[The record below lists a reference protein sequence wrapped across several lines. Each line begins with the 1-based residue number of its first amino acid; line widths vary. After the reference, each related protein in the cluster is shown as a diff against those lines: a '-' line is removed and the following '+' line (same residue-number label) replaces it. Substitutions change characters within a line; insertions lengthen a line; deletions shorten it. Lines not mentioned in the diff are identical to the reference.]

1 MAVQP
6 ESPQTG
12 FLASALNLADDT
24 FTRITAG
31 ISAGE
36 FRRML
41 RGEPPG
47 RPNPRLRPHSD
58 SFLLHIKPA
67 YYHESVTRFTHTFR
81 LGLLSTYL
89 FFVET
94 ITGIFLMIWYAPSPE
109 RAYVDMIRLLE
120 GVPFGQFMRDLHR
133 LGAELM
139 VAIVTLHMVR
149 TYLTGSY
156 KAPRQFTWF
165 TGVILLVLT
174 LFLSFSGYLLPWDQL
189 ALWAVTIGTS
199 MAEAIPPAAVGEQ
212 INLLARGAPDIGA
225 NGLLRFYLLHV
236 FFLPLILFLFFFV
249 HYYKVILYGISLP
262 AQEEEVGIDTAK
274 KVPADR
280 RRYFLPD
287 VFIDETMFLMAFT
300 ALMFGWVA
308 WSFQAPLESIA
319 NSSSTPLHTVA
330 PWYFYWLQ
338 GLLKISDKFI
348 AGVLLPGV
356 LLVLL
361 MAIPY
366 LDPNPSRRAKDR
378 QVAIVS
384 GVVAGVVMIIW
395 SWMGTPEYAA
405 LGAPPIEIIQ
415 GMMPEEG
422 AGLVREIKY
431 KHFPLG
437 SYVTMESDEL
447 AERVGPEKYQ
457 ELVDEGLL
465 TFDTIPTDDEHFNEA
480 MHVWDH
486 SVDHWMEEDSNF
498 MQAYSILHIK
508 QDQPSLKEF
517 DWNVYWVNSEG
528 LEESYQRSFYL
539 HETSLYWEQ
548 YQRRDFSYLDGYGE
562 VVAERFRGL
571 FGGSEG
577 DVVSEDDESASAE

>member
-6 ESPQTG
+6 EIQQKG
-12 FLASALNLADDT
+12 FVQSALDLADDT

-36 FRRML
+36 FRKML

-94 ITGIFLMIWYAPSPE
+94 ITGIYLMIWYAPSPD
-109 RAYVDMIRLLE
+109 RAYDDMIILLSN
-120 GVPFGQFMRDLHR
+120 VPFGQFTRDLHR
-133 LGAELM
+133 LGAEAM

-156 KAPRQFTWF
+156 KPPRQFTWF
-165 TGVILLVLT
+165 TGVILLVVT

-199 MAEAIPPAAVGEQ
+199 MAEAIPPEVMGTT
-212 INLLARGAPDIGA
+212 INLLARGAPDIAG

-249 HYYKVILYGISLP
+249 HYYKVVLHGISLP
-262 AQEEEVGIDTAK
+262 SQEEEVGEDSAK

-280 RRYFLPD
+280 RVYFLPD
-287 VFIDETMFLMAFT
+287 VFLDETAFLLFSTAILTIWTAF
-300 ALMFGWVA
+300 
-308 WSFQAPLESIA
+308 SFQAPLESIA
-319 NSSSTPLHTVA
+319 NPQRTPLHTVA

-348 AGVLLPGV
+348 AGVLIPTV
-356 LLVLL
+356 LLILL
-361 MAIPY
+361 MLIPY

-378 QVAIVS
+378 RVAIIS

-395 SWMGTPEYAA
+395 SWMGTPQYAVQ
-405 LGAPPIEIIQ
+405 GAPATEVVQ
-415 GMMPEEG
+415 ELMPEEG
-422 AGLVREIKY
+422 AGHVREMGY
-431 KHFPLG
+431 ELLPLG
-437 SYVTMESDEL
+437 HYLSMTTDEL
-447 AERVGPEKYQ
+447 IERIGE
-457 ELVDEGLL
+457 DEALALIDGRGFIPLEDVHHENDEFAHL
-465 TFDTIPTDDEHFNEA
+465 IEEFKHSIDYWETQDTDFN
-480 MHVWDH
+480 M
-486 SVDHWMEEDSNF
+486 
-498 MQAYSILHIK
+498 AYGVLNIA
-508 QDQPSLKEF
+508 QDQPSLKRL
-517 DWNVYWVNSEG
+517 DWEIFWLSGEG
-528 LEESYQRSFYL
+528 TEEDFEAHFWL
-539 HETSLYWEQ
+539 HEEAWYWEQ
-548 YQRRDFSYLDGYGE
+548 YQTRDYGHIFSYMFPE
-562 VVAERFRGL
+562 
-571 FGGSEG
+571 
-577 DVVSEDDESASAE
+577 ESAPQSEIATDSE